1 MLGNRGPWSWQES
14 SKDIQGVM
22 EAIDSYQKR
31 LGSINE
37 GRCYPWVRMNVA
49 GIRCV
54 IRTIYSP
61 DLVLMPFPNVKIAV
75 DVLETEKVTF
85 TNKSIRKRVKPL
97 FFSFMSSSNFRSK
110 ILLIS

>member
-1 MLGNRGPWSWQES
+1 M
-14 SKDIQGVM
+14 D
-22 EAIDSYQKR
+22 
-31 LGSINE
+31 
-37 GRCYPWVRMNVA
+37 VA
-49 GIRCV
+49 GIKCA

-61 DLVLMPFPNVKIAV
+61 DLVLMSFPNVKIAV

-85 TNKSIRKRVKPL
+85 TLVTNKSIRKRVKPL